1 MTARRNQDPRARTS
15 EAGRY
20 APVAHIFGL
29 WAFAVAQP
37 ILDLVGRAPDF
48 LVAHRLQGAP
58 LAVLALGLTIGVPLV
73 LAAPFA
79 APAFPGSRIG
89 RLYADG
95 LRSLLAAA
103 FFAQLLDLRLLERWP
118 SAPVLA
124 AALAGGIGITLAL
137 HRWRGLSNLV
147 AATALAT
154 LAVPLIFLLRPG
166 VRGLL
171 PPDQESSSPA
181 AIARAPAFESD
192 LPIVLVIFDEL
203 PTSSLQRPDGSIDA
217 RRFPSFA
224 SLAAS
229 SDWYRR
235 AVTAGLQTSKAVPA
249 MLTGLSPRPDF
260 TASYRDHP
268 VNLFSWLAANGN
280 YRVVAQETVTRLCP
294 VEVCAGQD
302 MENRWRNLLAAIDDL
317 TVVYSHLLLPPAL
330 RDRLPDVSGRWTG
343 FRDRPARRDAPA
355 SRLAVPGPL
364 HQEVPALFE
373 DFLGRI
379 ESEERPEPA
388 FYYLHLNLP
397 HRPWKYLPSGRE
409 YTPAGTEILPPGIGG
424 GQLPQEREALHAWQ
438 RHLLQVG
445 YTDRALGQLMER
457 LKTAGIYDRA
467 LVVVTAD
474 HGHAFRQGQPIR
486 RATDANAEDVLEIPL
501 FVKHPYQRNG
511 VVYDHTAQTIDIVPT
526 IAAALGVRTPWRTDG
541 KELSDPSPR
550 TIAVCC
556 YTEGEAT
563 RTFRMDPARRQQT
576 LDRLEELFAAVDSSC
591 VEPASEAT
599 AQAAPV
605 GVSEHAARRHDP
617 FDGVF
622 AAGPRPHLLDCPTAE
637 LSAGQWATEQ
647 GTRKAILD
655 SPAAFANVDP
665 ESGFV
670 PSLVSGRI
678 EPAMDDGTELAIAV
692 DGFVRSTT
700 WTYTRRGATRF
711 SALVQERWLHAGSR
725 KIDVYAIE
733 GSQRAAVERNQPILR
748 PLSAADRPAR
758 LVVAGGRVAG
768 IELGGGGFLESVD
781 HLFRSDIELVSGGIR
796 GHLAYDRNGQ
806 ASPVDEFFVF
816 DGTELLYRGEDDP
829 YRRRIARHE
838 DGREQ
843 MTFGVFL
850 PRSLRERAA
859 SFRLLVRKGELVQ
872 ELDLS
877 ANRPPATFELSRNE
891 RGRVDALLRHTG
903 GDPGTGPE
911 RIPVPSS
918 PSGLTG
924 NLARRTGDATGL
936 TGWAVDLANPGGS
949 QEVVAFL
956 QGRQFWTTGET
967 DIERPDVALR
977 HGPVHLYS
985 GFRLPSGLSSNLHP
999 SDLGAVRREGFVV
1012 YAVSRRGIAARVPF
1026 SYLPLEE
1033 DRRRFEILPVSD
1045 GRRMTVQPPG
1055 DGYDGAV
1062 DLIRPQANRTV
1073 IQGWA
1078 ADLDRGQRPRQ
1089 IVIYRDDQFLANMGI
1104 NRDRPDVVERHDN
1117 PRLLRT
1123 GFRGTVAGAPD
1134 PETFGERHRV
1144 FAIMLRGAAVELPLR
1159 TGG

>member
-1 MTARRNQDPRARTS
+1 MTARRNRDPRAPTS

-58 LAVLALGLTIGVPLV
+58 LAALALGLSIGVPLV

-79 APAFPGSRIG
+79 VPALPGSRIG
-89 RLYADG
+89 RVYADC
-95 LRSLLAAA
+95 LRSLLSAA
-103 FFAQLLDLRLLERWP
+103 FFLQLLDLRLLERLP
-118 SAPVLA
+118 SAAIVA
-124 AALAGGIGITLAL
+124 AALAGGLGTTFAL

-147 AATALAT
+147 AVTALAT
-154 LAVPLIFLLRPG
+154 LVVPLIFLLRPG

-171 PPDQESSSPA
+171 PSDDEASVPA
-181 AIARAPAFESD
+181 AIAQAPAFESD
-192 LPIVLVIFDEL
+192 LPIVLVVFDEL
-203 PTSSLQRPDGSIDA
+203 PVSSLQRPDGSIDA

-224 SLAAS
+224 SLAAG

-249 MLTGLSPRPDF
+249 MLTGLSPRPDS

-268 VNLFSWLAANGN
+268 VNLFSWLADKGN

-294 VEVCAGQD
+294 VQICAGQD
-302 MENRWRNLLAAIDDL
+302 SRNRWRSLPVALDDL
-317 TVVYSHLLLPPAL
+317 TVVYGHLLLPPAL
-330 RDRLPDVSGRWTG
+330 RGRLPDVTGRWTG

-364 HQEVPALFE
+364 HQEVPTLFE

-379 ESEERPEPA
+379 EPEEQSEPA

-397 HRPWKYLPSGRE
+397 HRPWKYLPSGGE

-424 GQLPQEREALHAWQ
+424 GQLPEEREALHAWQ

-445 YTDRALGQLMER
+445 YTDRVLGQFMER
-457 LKTAGIYDRA
+457 LRTAGIYDRA
-467 LVVVTAD
+467 LLVVTAD

-486 RATDANAEDVLEIPL
+486 RATDENAEDVLEIPL
-501 FVKHPYQRNG
+501 FVKRPYQRDG
-511 VVYDHTAQTIDIVPT
+511 AVYDHTVQTIDIVPT
-526 IAAALGVRTPWRTDG
+526 IAATLDVATPWRTDG
-541 KELSDPSPR
+541 KELSDSSPR

-556 YTEGEAT
+556 YTEGQAT
-563 RTFRMDPARRQQT
+563 RTFRMDPVRRQQT
-576 LDRLEELFAAVDSSC
+576 LDRLERLFATVDSNC
-591 VEPASEAT
+591 ARTAIEAT
-599 AQAAPV
+599 AQTARV
-605 GVSEHAARRHDP
+605 GASDFAARRHDP

-622 AAGPRPHLLDCPTAE
+622 AAGPRPHLLNCPTAE
-637 LSAGQWATEQ
+637 LAAGQGATEQ
-647 GTRKAILD
+647 EPRKAILD
-655 SPAAFANVDP
+655 SATAFAKVDP

-692 DGFVRSTT
+692 DGFVRATT

-711 SALVQERWLHAGSR
+711 SALVHERWLHAGSR
-725 KIDVYAIE
+725 RIDVYAIE
-733 GSQRAAVERNQPILR
+733 GGQRAAVERNRPILR

-768 IELGGGGFLESVD
+768 LELADGGFLESVD

-796 GHLAYDRNGQ
+796 GRLTYDRDGQ
-806 ASPVDEFFVF
+806 ASAVVDEFFLF
-816 DGTELLYRGEDDP
+816 DGTELLYRGKDDP

-850 PRSLRERAA
+850 PRALRERAA
-859 SFRLLVRKGELVQ
+859 AFRLLARKGDLVQ

-877 ANRPPATFELSRNE
+877 ADRPPATFELSRNE

-903 GDPGTGPE
+903 NDPGTEPE

-924 NLARRTGDATGL
+924 NLARRTGDATSL

-967 DIERPDVALR
+967 GIERPDVALR

-985 GFRLPSGLSSNLHP
+985 GFRLPNGLSSSLRPN
-999 SDLGAVRREGFVV
+999 DLDAVRREGFVV

-1033 DRRRFEILPVSD
+1033 GRRRIEILPVSD

-1055 DGYDGAV
+1055 NGYDGAV

-1089 IVIYRDDQFLANMGI
+1089 IVIYRGGEFLVNVGV
-1104 NRDRPDVVERHDN
+1104 NRNRPDV
-1117 PRLLRT
+1117 
-1123 GFRGTVAGAPD
+1123 
-1134 PETFGERHRV
+1134 
-1144 FAIMLRGAAVELPLR
+1144 AAR
-1159 TGG
+1159 FQATATTARSI